1 MATDIAEVF
10 IDVKRTWGC
19 MMMLEGSAAEDL
31 SRMQNRKS
39 AASHILMRALFHKR
53 KEIQEYSE

>member
-1 MATDIAEVF
+1 
-10 IDVKRTWGC
+10 
-19 MMMLEGSAAEDL
+19 MMLEGSAAEDL